1 MKMVKKQTAFLSA
14 GTLTLMIVASVI
26 SLRGLPM
33 MAKEGLSMLFYILFA
48 VVLFL
53 LPASLVSA
61 ELGSAFSD
69 REGGVYMWVK
79 SAFGPGWGFTAIWLQ
94 WIQNVIWY
102 PTVLGFA
109 AGSLAYL
116 PGTPSLA
123 ANGTYCGL
131 VVIITF
137 WIATLFA
144 LRGTKTVGAVTK
156 YGVLLGTIIPG
167 IFIIFLGLLW
177 YFKGM
182 PLAFMTPETVES
194 TGAVIHAHPTFFPH
208 ISGLSSVA
216 FLAGI
221 ILLFAGVEVQAV
233 HVTEMKDPARQFPA
247 AMLGASLI
255 IILLFLLGA
264 LAVAAVIPA
273 SQISLTA
280 GLMEAFRQIL
290 GKFNLG
296 FLVPLLGALTA
307 FGAIGGVMSWITGPS
322 KGLLSTA
329 RDGELPPF
337 LRRVNSA
344 GAPCTI
350 LLIQA
355 LIVTVL
361 GSCYFIMNNVNVAF
375 FVLSAMTVT
384 LYLIMYMLMYLAALK
399 LRYTAPELH
408 RSYRVP
414 GGWAGIWLVTLA
426 GLAGVGFA
434 FVVGFFPPSNL
445 AVGNPALYVTLV
457 TVGTVVFTGIPWLI
471 HLCRKPGW
479 KNSYN
484 NNEGEKN
491 HGSAQNRSSMQ

>member
-1 MKMVKKQTAFLSA
+1 MNSSKNSLSV

-33 MAKEGLSMLFYILFA
+33 MAKEGTAMIFYILFA
-48 VVLFL
+48 AVLFL

-69 REGGVYMWVK
+69 RGGGVYTWVK
-79 SAFGPGWGFTAIWLQ
+79 AAFGSGWGFTAIWLQ

-116 PGTPSLA
+116 PCRPELA
-123 ANGTYCGL
+123 ASGAYCGI
-131 VVIITF
+131 VVIVTF
-137 WIATLFA
+137 WIATLCA
-144 LRGTKTVGAVTK
+144 LRGTAAVGSVTK

-167 IFIIFLGLLW
+167 AFIILLGLIWLCR
-177 YFKGM
+177 GL
-182 PLAFMTPETVES
+182 PLAFLLPPAGEAAAS
-194 TGAVIHAHPTFFPH
+194 HWHPVFFPH
-208 ISGLSSVA
+208 ITGLGSVA

-233 HVTEMKDPARQFPA
+233 HVTEMKDPERNFPR
-247 AMLGASLI
+247 AMLAASI
-255 IILLFLLGA
+255 IIVLLFLLGS

-273 SQISLTA
+273 DEISLTA

-290 GKFNLG
+290 GKFGLG
-296 FLVPLLGALTA
+296 FLVPVMGALTA

-322 KGLLSTA
+322 RGLLSTA
-329 RDGELPPF
+329 SEGELPPW
-337 LRRVNSA
+337 LSSVNRA
-344 GAPCTI
+344 GAPRAI

-355 LIVTVL
+355 VIVTAL
-361 GSCYFIMNNVNVAF
+361 GSCYFIMKNVSAAF

-399 LRYTAPELH
+399 LRYSAPDLP
-408 RSYRVP
+408 RTYRIP
-414 GGWAGIWLVTLA
+414 GSWFGIWLVTLV

-434 FVVGFFPPSNL
+434 FIVGFFPPANL
-445 AVGNPALYVTLV
+445 TVGDPALYVSLV
-457 TVGTVVFTGIPWLI
+457 TGGTILFTGIPWII
-471 HLCRKPGW
+471 HACKKDAWHKADRNTK
-479 KNSYN
+479 
-484 NNEGEKN
+484 
-491 HGSAQNRSSMQ
+491 

>member
-1 MKMVKKQTAFLSA
+1 MNDAKTKNYLSA

-61 ELGSAFSD
+61 ELGSAFSN
-69 REGGVYMWVK
+69 REGGVYVWVK

-116 PGTPSLA
+116 PGKPSLA
-123 ANGTYCGL
+123 ASGTYCGL

-144 LRGTKTVGAVTK
+144 LKGTRTVGAVTK

-167 IFIIFLGLLW
+167 VFIILLGLFW
-177 YFKGM
+177 FFKGM
-182 PLAFMTPETVES
+182 PLAFLAP
-194 TGAVIHAHPTFFPH
+194 GAAASGALHAHPSFFPH
-208 ISGLSSVA
+208 ISGLSSIA

-233 HVTEMKDPARQFPA
+233 HVTEMRDPDRQFPL
-247 AMLGASLI
+247 AMLGASVI
-255 IILLFLLGA
+255 IILLFLLGS

-273 SQISLTA
+273 SEISLTA

-290 GKFNLG
+290 GKFGLS
-296 FLVPLLGALTA
+296 FLVPVMGALTA

-322 KGLLSTA
+322 KGVLSTA
-329 RDGELPPF
+329 SDGELPPF
-337 LRRVNSA
+337 MSRTNSA
-344 GAPCTI
+344 GAPVNI

-384 LYLIMYMLMYLAALK
+384 LYLIMYILMYLAALK
-399 LRYTAPELH
+399 LRYSAPELS
-408 RSYRVP
+408 RTYKVP
-414 GGWAGIWLVTLA
+414 GGWAGIWIVTLL
-426 GLAGVGFA
+426 GVTGVGFA

-457 TVGTVVFTGIPWLI
+457 TAGTVIFTGIPWLI
-471 HLCRKPGW
+471 HLCRKPAW
-479 KNSYN
+479 SDHETI
-484 NNEGEKN
+484 NEGERD
-491 HGSAQNRSSMQ
+491 HGIAQNHSPMQ

>member
-1 MKMVKKQTAFLSA
+1 MKKSNNYLSA

-116 PGTPSLA
+116 PGHPELA
-123 ANGTYCGL
+123 NSGTYCGL

-144 LRGTKTVGAVTK
+144 LHGTKAVGAVTR
-156 YGVLLGTIIPG
+156 YGVMLGTIIPG
-167 IFIIFLGLLW
+167 AFIILLGLIW
-177 YFKGM
+177 FFKGM
-182 PLAFMTPETVES
+182 PLAFLAPEVGSLTV
-194 TGAVIHAHPTFFPH
+194 HAHPSFFPH
-208 ISGLSSVA
+208 ITGLGSVA

-233 HVTEMKDPARQFPA
+233 HVTEMKNPSRQFPR
-247 AMLGASLI
+247 AMLLASLI
-255 IILLFLLGA
+255 ILILFLLGS

-273 SQISLTA
+273 KEISLTA

-290 GKFNLG
+290 GKFGLG

-322 KGLLSTA
+322 KGLRSTA
-329 RDGELPPF
+329 AEGEIPPA
-337 LRRVNSA
+337 LSAVNKYNS
-344 GAPCTI
+344 PYVI
-350 LLIQA
+350 LIIQA
-355 LIVTVL
+355 LIVTAM
-361 GSCYFIMNNVNVAF
+361 GGCYFIMDNVNVAF

-384 LYLIMYMLMYLAALK
+384 LYIIMYILMYLAALK
-399 LRYTAPELH
+399 LRYSAPELN
-408 RSYRVP
+408 RPYRVP
-414 GGWAGIWLVTLA
+414 GGWFGIWLVTLV
-426 GLAGVGFA
+426 GLGGVGFA
-434 FVVGFFPPSNL
+434 FVAGFFPPSNL
-445 AVGNPALYVTLV
+445 PVGNPELYVALV
-457 TVGTVVFTGIPWLI
+457 TGGTIIFTGAPWLI
-471 HLCRKPGW
+471 HLFRKPEW
-479 KNSYN
+479 VQH
-484 NNEGEKN
+484 GEDV
-491 HGSAQNRSSMQ
+491 R

>member
-1 MKMVKKQTAFLSA
+1 
-14 GTLTLMIVASVI
+14 
-26 SLRGLPM
+26 M

-61 ELGSAFSD
+61 ELGSAFSN
-69 REGGVYMWVK
+69 REGGVYTWVK

-123 ANGTYCGL
+123 GNGTYCGL

-137 WIATLFA
+137 WTATLFA
-144 LRGTKTVGAVTK
+144 LRGTNTVGAVTK

-167 IFIIFLGLLW
+167 SLIILLGLFW
-177 YFKGM
+177 FFKGM
-182 PLAFMTPETVES
+182 PLAFLEPTVA
-194 TGAVIHAHPTFFPH
+194 GGVVHAHPTFFPH
-208 ISGLSSVA
+208 ITGLSSVA

-233 HVTEMKDPARQFPA
+233 HVTEMRDPARQFPA
-247 AMLGASLI
+247 AMLGASVI
-255 IILLFLLGA
+255 IILLFLLGS

-290 GKFNLG
+290 GRFNLG
-296 FLVPLLGALTA
+296 FLVPVMGALTA

-329 RDGELPPF
+329 KEGDLPAF
-337 LRRVNSA
+337 LSRTNRF

-350 LLIQA
+350 LIIQA
-355 LIVTVL
+355 LIVTL
-361 GSCYFIMNNVNVAF
+361 MGGCYFIMDNVNTAF

-384 LYLIMYMLMYLAALK
+384 LYLIMYILMYLAALK
-399 LRYTAPELH
+399 LRYSAPDLP
-408 RSYRVP
+408 RPYRVP
-414 GGWAGIWLVTLA
+414 GGKAGIWLVTIP

-445 AVGNPALYVTLV
+445 TVGNPVLYVTLV
-457 TVGTVVFTGIPWLI
+457 TAGTVIFTGLPWLI
-471 HLCRKPGW
+471 RRRRPPVVE
-479 KNSYN
+479 N
-484 NNEGEKN
+484 
-491 HGSAQNRSSMQ
+491 Q